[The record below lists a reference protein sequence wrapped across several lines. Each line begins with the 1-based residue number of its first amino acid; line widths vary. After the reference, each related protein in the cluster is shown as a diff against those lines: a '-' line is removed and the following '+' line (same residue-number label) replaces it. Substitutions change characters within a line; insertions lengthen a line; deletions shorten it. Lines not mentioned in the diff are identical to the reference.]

1 MTQEGFGHLVI
12 FLLGLQLPK
21 MFIQLRPLRGVSS
34 SLQLGAAGGSLGKL
48 SERDLKTIEYG
59 LALMEMGFLE

>member
-1 MTQEGFGHLVI
+1 MTQEVFGHLVI
-12 FLLGLQLPK
+12 SLLGLQLPK